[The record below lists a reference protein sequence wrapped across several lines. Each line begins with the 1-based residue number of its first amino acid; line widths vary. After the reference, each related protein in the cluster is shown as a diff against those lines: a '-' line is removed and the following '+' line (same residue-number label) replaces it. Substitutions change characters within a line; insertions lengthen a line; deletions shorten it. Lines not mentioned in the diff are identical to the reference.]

1 MSISEKALLM
11 TLTIGMPPASRKVKP
26 ESERLEKEKGT
37 AKNQAAVVAKLFARQ
52 DIEPLNKVSG
62 AARRRFRELTIAYG
76 RSSGLVPTVRYF
88 DFMTEIGAFRR
99 EFEAERDELLSNF
112 KDALGRAEEVNG
124 GLFDVNNYPDYET
137 LASQMYFSIECTPV
151 PSENDY
157 DRLSN
162 LTPEQIEVLKREA
175 VMTTQSKTQ
184 EAMKDLVSRLQKAVH
199 HAAERLQDDPNEGQ
213 KIFRDTLLTN
223 IDKALEAVKTLNI
236 TDDEALI
243 RLAEEVEGV
252 FKEVT
257 PLDLRTQAEIRSEV
271 ASKSAELANRLQ
283 ELL

>member
-151 PSENDY
+151 PTENDY
-157 DRLSN
+157 DRLSD

-175 VMTTQSKTQ
+175 VVTAQSKTQ
-184 EAMKDLVSRLQKAVH
+184 AAMRELFERLFKSVKH
-199 HAAERLQDDPNEGQ
+199 MAERLSDEETGDQ
-213 KIFRDTLLTN
+213 KIFRDTL
-223 IDKALEAVKTLNI
+223 IDNVNKAIAAAETLNI
-236 TDDEALI
+236 TDDTELVELTQNIKEAI
-243 RLAEEVEGV
+243 DGITA
-252 FKEVT
+252 
-257 PLDLRTQAEIRSEV
+257 PDLRRD
-271 ASKSAELANRLQ
+271 AELRRTTAEKAKEIADRLS